1 MHIFQLFDSIIM
13 GQRTDRQS
21 LIQSC
26 VSATK
31 MKNEDDFD
39 SYKGIDWLST
49 EKKQFEREKLSGFSD
64 DSKKNLKKA

>member
-1 MHIFQLFDSIIM
+1 M

-49 EKKQFEREKLSGFSD
+49 EKSSLNEKNYLALAMTQKKKFE
-64 DSKKNLKKA
+64 KKPD